1 MDAAGP
7 APAGGDHVVLAAAG
21 SSDPAAAVDVEHM
34 RLLLQ
39 ERLDV
44 PVTVG
49 YAAGAQP
56 RIADAVAQARAAG
69 ATRVVAASYVLAP
82 GYFADVVRHAGARS
96 AEHTSELQ
104 SLMRIAL

>member
-56 RIADAVAQARAAG
+56 RIAAAVAQARAAG
-69 ATRVVAASYVLAP
+69 ATRAVAASHVLAP
-82 GYFADVVRHAGARS
+82 GYSSEERRVGTEGVRTCRS
-96 AEHTSELQ
+96 WWVTYH
-104 SLMRIAL
+104 